1 MLVFGGEY
9 SASHPKAKFLR
20 FSQKNRKI
28 SAVKDLKEKFVLL
41 SFVNLST
48 TVCPRF
54 SEERDFQF

>member
-9 SASHPKAKFLR
+9 SASHPK
-20 FSQKNRKI
+20 NHKI
-28 SAVKDLKEKFVLL
+28 SAIKDLKEKFILL